1 MPCRAAKALRLRA
14 RSGTKCARAHHAVEG
29 GCPHLV
35 ARGPDRVLRR
45 AAPRIQAKEGNAAMD
60 SAFDPIVADQDP
72 AAMDPMDPA
81 LDPME
86 GAFTMCSLLKKG
98 SLQSKNGDPT

>member
-1 MPCRAAKALRLRA
+1 
-14 RSGTKCARAHHAVEG
+14 
-29 GCPHLV
+29 
-35 ARGPDRVLRR
+35 
-45 AAPRIQAKEGNAAMD
+45 MD